1 MARNYK
7 RYVVY
12 QKGYKL
18 ALELYKITRTLP
30 DHEQRN
36 LIEQIRRAATSI
48 PVNIAE
54 GSAKKSTKEFLYHL
68 NVAYGSAKEI
78 AVLIDLSKDVGYI
91 KEDIHKRI
99 SDQIDNFNKK
109 LFLFIRHVEKNAGKS
124 SFFQQYK
131 EKIEKESAYLKP

>member
-7 RYVVY
+7 KYIVY

-18 ALELYKITRTLP
+18 AIDLYKITNMLP
-30 DHEQRN
+30 AHEQKN
-36 LIEQIRRAATSI
+36 LISQIRRAATSI

-54 GSAKKSTKEFLYHL
+54 GSAKKSPKEFLYFL

-91 KEDIHKRI
+91 KEDIYKKI
-99 SDQIDNFNKK
+99 SDQVDNFNKK
-109 LFLFIRHVEKNAGKS
+109 LFLFIRHVEEDCGKS
-124 SFFQQYK
+124 SFFQSYK
-131 EKIEKESAYLKP
+131 KRIEKESMKN

>member
-7 RYVVY
+7 KYVVY
-12 QKGYKL
+12 QKGYEL
-18 ALELYKITRTLP
+18 AIELYKITNIFP
-30 DHEQRN
+30 AHEQNN

-54 GSAKKSTKEFLYHL
+54 GSAKKSPKEFLYFL
-68 NVAYGSAKEI
+68 NVAYGSAKEL

-91 KEDIHKRI
+91 KEDIYKKI

-109 LFLFIRHVEKNAGKS
+109 LFLFIRHIEKEHCGKS
-124 SFFQQYK
+124 SFFQKYK
-131 EKIEKESAYLKP
+131 ERIEKESNND